1 MEAYH
6 NLNSGNMKRNIG
18 QALPCPAGHNEPF
31 QCMSVDQT
39 ISELSSTLA
48 QLSTLVAHINGQING
63 ITSRINLTLDNFD
76 KAVANIAKDAG
87 SVTYQV
93 GDSVSQVP
101 NSWVFYMLFITL
113 IVVFILLSVVLILNL
128 ITKIHAIVRIVN
140 NKDGTERA
148 LISVKDDT
156 SRHDNPTMPPYMPF
170 SQNPRYSSSANDV
183 QNHVSISMEHE
194 PRRVGMPSARRDS
207 IDVETRPYQRRLDE
221 TMRFGGV
228 DSSSQYTR
236 SLEV

>member
-1 MEAYH
+1 
-6 NLNSGNMKRNIG
+6 
-18 QALPCPAGHNEPF
+18 
-31 QCMSVDQT
+31 MSVDQT
-39 ISELSSTLA
+39 ISELSGTLA

-76 KAVANIAKDAG
+76 QAVANIAKDAG

-128 ITKIHAIVRIVN
+128 ITKVHAIVRIVN
-140 NKDGTERA
+140 NKDGTDRA
-148 LISVKDDT
+148 LIPTRDDPRYDKSSHIGGVT
-156 SRHDNPTMPPYMPF
+156 PFTPY
-170 SQNPRYSSSANDV
+170 SQNSHYTPPISNARN
-183 QNHVSISMEHE
+183 QVSIPMEHE
-194 PRRVGMPSARRDS
+194 PRRVGLPPPLRRDS
-207 IDVETRPYQRRLDE
+207 ADVEPRPYQRRIDE
-221 TMRFGGV
+221 QV
-228 DSSSQYTR
+228 KYSPDSTSPYTR